1 MEGRVREKTLT
12 GMFLKYIVIF
22 CVNIGLIFIG
32 AYIVLVLLSMTGQVL
47 PANYAEQWDDRTK
60 EAVTGVARI
69 SEEGYVFAGRILPI
83 YFAPQSGSL
92 YCEISFADALCVG
105 AAESYFT

>member
-47 PANYAEQWDDRTK
+47 PANYAEQWLNDHTEDIRMA
-60 EAVTGVARI
+60 ENVSEIEFPGGCEYGVYT
-69 SEEGYVFAGRILPI
+69 EDGNW
-83 YFAPQSGSL
+83 L
-92 YCEISFADALCVG
+92 YGTI
-105 AAESYFT
+105 